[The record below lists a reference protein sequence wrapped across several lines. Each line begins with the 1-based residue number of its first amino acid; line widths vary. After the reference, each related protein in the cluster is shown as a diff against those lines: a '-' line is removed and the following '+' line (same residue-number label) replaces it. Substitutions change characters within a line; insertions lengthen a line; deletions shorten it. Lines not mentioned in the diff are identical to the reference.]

1 MNSNTILSVK
11 NLKKFFPIK
20 KGFFSK
26 EKGKIYAVN
35 DVSFDLTRN
44 TSLGI
49 VGESG
54 SGKTTVGK
62 CLIRLIEPTEGIV
75 EFEGVDI
82 CNLNQAA
89 FRPLRREMQMIFQD
103 PYASLDPRMRVE
115 EIVGEGLTI
124 HKLTSGSEKKD
135 RITEILKKVGI
146 MPENIRRHPHEFSG
160 GQRQRI
166 GIARALALNPKL
178 VIADEPVSALDVSIQ
193 AQVINLLME
202 LQEEYALSYI
212 IISHDLA
219 VVQHMCDRIAVM
231 YLGKIVETADRD
243 AFYEL
248 PRHPY
253 SESLISSVPSP
264 DPEVKVNRIILKGDI
279 PSPEQPPSGCFFHT
293 RCPMKKEEK
302 CEILEPELKDIGGGH
317 LVACHLRGEK

>member
-1 MNSNTILSVK
+1 MNSNTILSVN

-35 DVSFDLTRN
+35 DVSFNLTRN

-82 CNLNQAA
+82 CKLDRAA

-253 SESLISSVPSP
+253 SESLISSVPLP

-293 RCPMKKEEK
+293 RCPLKKEEK